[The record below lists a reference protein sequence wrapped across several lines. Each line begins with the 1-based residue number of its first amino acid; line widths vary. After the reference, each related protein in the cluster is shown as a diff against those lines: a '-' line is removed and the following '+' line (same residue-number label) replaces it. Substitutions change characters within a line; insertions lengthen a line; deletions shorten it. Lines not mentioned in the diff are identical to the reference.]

1 MNGSL
6 SHNAPRPDHRVRR
19 GVIGLLAR
27 GTDYLMIQR
36 SPNVPKGGA
45 WCFPGGHVDLGET
58 SRVAV
63 VRELNEELGLVVHPT
78 RRLGSIRILDS
89 RHILVV
95 WQVEQVSGELRPHAP
110 EVADVRWVPLHG
122 ISVISPGLP
131 SNKSVLTLLESANP
145 RRRGEA

>member
-1 MNGSL
+1 MLAAMSVRL
-6 SHNAPRPDHRVRR
+6 PPDLASSNRVRR

-27 GTDYLMIQR
+27 GTDYLMIRR

-45 WCFPGGHVDLGET
+45 WCFPGGHVDPGEI
-58 SRVAV
+58 SREAV
-63 VRELNEELGLVVHPT
+63 VRELAEELGLVVRPT

-95 WQVEQVSGELRPHAP
+95 WRVEHLSGEIRPHAP

-122 ISVISPGLP
+122 IATITPGLQ
-131 SNKSVLTLLESANP
+131 SNMVVLNMLRTVVE
-145 RRRGEA
+145 